1 VTDEERS
8 PDNHPTIG
16 DAQIAGEEGELK
28 FQLWLPRSWRAR
40 KQSPDV
46 FLDFMVEV
54 TENGEPTARHFG
66 VQVKGR
72 RAKPENGKISVS
84 MDTKHLRY
92 YAECRDP
99 VFIFRIDPDSGEGN
113 WVFIQR
119 YLKQPGMAEKLATQ
133 KTVNVNLD
141 LGHNLGERELF
152 NQELEEARK
161 FMADEFPG
169 SPKAAVEKRKEFLE
183 SLDPNFSVVDMT
195 ATEQGERM
203 AIQARPGSGV
213 AGPTIIG
220 QFTPEHYQA
229 LDLGQSITLVA
240 STLTADTPLIR
251 QLLAELGEKDVTLA
265 FGPSKTL
272 SGSVQVS
279 LEGVSDF
286 GFQVNGEW
294 AVWPKGFSFT
304 ASLAETPFRLKS
316 VWNGIE
322 PEDLLHPDMN
332 LSFGYSVWAGQ
343 SLTCLAHFDDLKRL
357 FENRAIVLRFM
368 VRGREVYAGK
378 VEVTA
383 LAASGWSADSV
394 KWLEKLQQAAK
405 FFNVDPEF
413 PDEAKFETLTA
424 VNARVLVSLAT
435 KGTYSQSSGENT
447 FKVTAR
453 FRNTLK
459 PYPAQISVYHYP
471 NQYQDFDFLGVPVRV
486 GPLTLTWTD
495 FILAS
500 VVGLPDGQ
508 TVLTYNGGPSGR
520 IRMTLNTPPAESGS

>member
-1 VTDEERS
+1 
-8 PDNHPTIG
+8 
-16 DAQIAGEEGELK
+16 
-28 FQLWLPRSWRAR
+28 
-40 KQSPDV
+40 
-46 FLDFMVEV
+46 
-54 TENGEPTARHFG
+54 
-66 VQVKGR
+66 
-72 RAKPENGKISVS
+72 
-84 MDTKHLRY
+84 
-92 YAECRDP
+92 
-99 VFIFRIDPDSGEGN
+99 
-113 WVFIQR
+113 
-119 YLKQPGMAEKLATQ
+119 
-133 KTVNVNLD
+133 
-141 LGHNLGERELF
+141 
-152 NQELEEARK
+152 
-161 FMADEFPG
+161 
-169 SPKAAVEKRKEFLE
+169 
-183 SLDPNFSVVDMT
+183 
-195 ATEQGERM
+195 
-203 AIQARPGSGV
+203 
-213 AGPTIIG
+213 
-220 QFTPEHYQA
+220 
-229 LDLGQSITLVA
+229 
-240 STLTADTPLIR
+240 
-251 QLLAELGEKDVTLA
+251 
-265 FGPSKTL
+265 
-272 SGSVQVS
+272 
-279 LEGVSDF
+279 
-286 GFQVNGEW
+286 
-294 AVWPKGFSFT
+294 
-304 ASLAETPFRLKS
+304 
-316 VWNGIE
+316 
-322 PEDLLHPDMN
+322 
-332 LSFGYSVWAGQ
+332 
-343 SLTCLAHFDDLKRL
+343 
-357 FENRAIVLRFM
+357 